1 MGSRETIHNMALLL
15 KGDHMNL
22 IEEYTQRK
30 MYAVNNCRNGN
41 HPYDGSNIGWELSK
55 IGEEIVADIEK
66 LKKLLDEVDRITDQ
80 HT

>member
-1 MGSRETIHNMALLL
+1 
-15 KGDHMNL
+15 MNL

-41 HPYDGSNIGWELSK
+41 HPYDGSNIGWKPTAELSK